1 MPNTVELASSSNTV
15 AISTKP
21 ATPFYRSMVAMDL
34 VPINEPIQHEMP
46 PEYAVVEDE
55 DVAMDEDIRSEA
67 TTTYSNKQTESSLS
81 ATEWKEQGNT
91 LFQQNKFA
99 ESLEAYTHALKSLE
113 QGEPSTTPR
122 TNEVA
127 LVVSLFSNR
136 ALVLFKMRQFQLAE
150 QECSK
155 ALEMDPDKVKVLF
168 RRTCSRE
175 GQHFDNKENKN
186 NRKKM
191 TKDILIPAIDDLR

>member
-1 MPNTVELASSSNTV
+1 
-15 AISTKP
+15 
-21 ATPFYRSMVAMDL
+21 MVAKDV
-34 VPINEPIQHEMP
+34 VPINEPIQYEMP
-46 PEYAVVEDE
+46 PEHAVVEEE

-67 TTTYSNKQTESSLS
+67 TTTCSNYQTKSSLS

-99 ESLEAYTHALKSLE
+99 ESLEAYDHALKSLE
-113 QGEPSTTPR
+113 HGEPSTAPH
-122 TNEVA
+122 TNEME

-155 ALEMDPDKVKVLF
+155 ALEMDPDNVKGACFWKIKDSIFGQEATSSHFFDTFHFLQS
-168 RRTCSRE
+168 CSVGPVQER
-175 GQHFDNKENKN
+175 DNTLITSK
-186 NRKKM
+186 
-191 TKDILIPAIDDLR
+191 TKTIARQ